1 MREKI
6 DPQKPLAVLRIRDV
20 EGGEAGAKWSV
31 AEWSTGAKRT
41 PEQARPRAKRGGT
54 PKKS

>member
-20 EGGEAGAKWSV
+20 EGGEAGANWNERREDFDIIV
-31 AEWSTGAKRT
+31 MLD
-41 PEQARPRAKRGGT
+41 
-54 PKKS
+54 

>member
-20 EGGEAGAKWSV
+20 EGGEAGANWN
-31 AEWSTGAKRT
+31 ER
-41 PEQARPRAKRGGT
+41 RDDFDIIMMLD
-54 PKKS
+54 